1 MYLKTDIFTL
11 YITLLKI
18 YDLLISS
25 QHQYPSPLLNM
36 ILPSFSTLHYYAWET
51 SSALS
56 ILFYFLSPLF
66 YYVSIIHFKCS
77 LQMSRVAKCPCLVH
91 ALALPFPLCL
101 VSFRIGKL
109 QLVVRSRV
117 EPGARHQLGVF
128 MGQAA
133 QLTCRGF

>member
-1 MYLKTDIFTL
+1 MYLTTDIFTL

-25 QHQYPSPLLNM
+25 QLQYPSPLLNM

-66 YYVSIIHFKCS
+66 YYVSIIHFKYS
-77 LQMSRVAKCPCLVH
+77 LQISRVAKCPCLFQP
-91 ALALPFPLCL
+91 LPLPLCL